1 MANGKFGEIEGV
13 SSGEV
18 FADRAALA
26 AALVHRPSQAGI
38 CR

>member
-1 MANGKFGEIEGV
+1 MANEKFGEIEGV

-26 AALVHRPSQAGI
+26 GGLVYRSSQAGI
-38 CR
+38 